1 MKFYVNNIAFHCSL
15 PFVLSKLDIL
25 ITSAKNVEMLEYV
38 ETFKNICVV
47 NSV

>member
-15 PFVLSKLDIL
+15 PFVLSKLDI

-47 NSV
+47 NPV